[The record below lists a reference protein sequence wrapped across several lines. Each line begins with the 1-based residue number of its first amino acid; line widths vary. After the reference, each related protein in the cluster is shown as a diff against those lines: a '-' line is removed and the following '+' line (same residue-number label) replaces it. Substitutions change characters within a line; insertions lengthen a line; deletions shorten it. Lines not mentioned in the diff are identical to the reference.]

1 MRIIRSLDE
10 MTETAR
16 GWLAGGT
23 VGFVPIKGELHAGH
37 RALIRAAHRDSEICV
52 VSIIANVFS
61 TGSQHTTIGTST
73 EQDYDLQQL
82 QDVGADVVF
91 IPQFKELFPANFS
104 SYVTPTGQ
112 LAERLEGGHNPVCIR
127 ELATTIMQL
136 FQLVRPDIA
145 YFGQKDAQY
154 IAIIRKMIRDLHIDV
169 SLRTLPTVRESDG
182 LAMSVRNGQLSSQE
196 HQAATKLYQA
206 LLHAKQLIEQGE
218 RKTQAIVPAMATI
231 LTKEPLLTFEYATL
245 CHPETFAEV
254 QQAAPGTL
262 IAVGAQ
268 VGTVHLSDNIVWL
281 DNGQWQL

>member
-23 VGFVPIKGELHAGH
+23 VGFVPIKGKLHAGH
-37 RALIRAAHRDSEICV
+37 QALIRAAHSDCEICV
-52 VSIIANVFS
+52 VSLIANVFP
-61 TGSQHTTIGTST
+61 GSQHTMIAASA
-73 EQDYDLQQL
+73 EQEYDIQQL
-82 QDVGADVVF
+82 QDGGVDVVF

-104 SYVTPTGQ
+104 SYVTPTGY
-112 LAERLEGGHNPVCIR
+112 LAEHLEGGNNTGCIR
-127 ELATTIMQL
+127 EMATTIMQL

-154 IAIIRKMIRDLHIDV
+154 IAIIRKMIRDLHIDI

-182 LAMSVRNGQLSSQE
+182 LAMSIRNSQLSPQE
-196 HQAATKLYQA
+196 HLAATTLYQA
-206 LLHAKQLIEQGE
+206 LLHAKELIEQGE
-218 RKTQAIVPAMATI
+218 RKAQVIVPALAAL
-231 LTKEPLLTFEYATL
+231 LTREPLLSFEYATL

-268 VGTVHLSDNIVWL
+268 VSTVHLTDNILWL
-281 DNGQWQL
+281 DTGQWQL